1 MDYLDKITEE
11 QAALNDAILARN
23 METEKKTPEKPTTTC
38 VDNFSFVGLYRADIG
53 WCRLLADTDKRQVK
67 LERLI
72 EE

>member
-11 QAALNDAILARN
+11 QAALNDAILERN
-23 METEKKTPEKPTTTC
+23 RIEEKTPEKPTTTC

>member
-11 QAALNDAILARN
+11 QAALNDAILERN
-23 METEKKTPEKPTTTC
+23 RIEEKTPEKPTTTC

-67 LERLI
+67 LERFT
-72 EE
+72 E